1 MKQAVSIILSCLC
14 FALCQDDEPDY
25 DNILYG
31 GIWRLPSSSA
41 TLEEEDVS
49 KAVQTAIAFLER
61 HTTQHLRNT
70 DGNLLPYSV
79 RSILRMKLAF
89 TSDDREPYLHSVM
102 SQEHKPKPMS
112 TLLVFGSTYTFQ
124 IIWMSKDFIFKHNFV
139 VTMYPKGNFH
149 IFSYTSTNEELSPHQ
164 RNNQT
169 TVPLHEESH
178 SSICSVL
185 SSDGSTDPALFSTRS
200 CTLRRADVLRDLHSC
215 DNRFQR
221 SLYTDGGA
229 QTVSRS
235 CVKRSDIYLNF
246 TIMTYNT
253 WNFNSRPEKGSHH
266 YVDRI
271 KRLGQV
277 INTYKPDIIAFQE
290 VRFEYQKGGTLGP
303 NQAQHLADMLQGY
316 QFVYQPAQLQMNSVR
331 DGRTEEGVAVFSR
344 YPITSHHSLPLF
356 RNQSNSADLHQRM
369 CQHVEIQLPNQKTVH
384 IFNTHLSLSHEAR
397 EQSVREMWN
406 YMGKFEGAAILT
418 GDLNAEPQENAIR
431 YLQEKTSLI
440 DTWRHLH
447 RNEGGYTFNTLNK
460 DLTKRI
466 DYIFLRNQKNIHILD
481 TEVLDDGKRG
491 EKAASDHV
499 PLVANFGFS

>member
-1 MKQAVSIILSCLC
+1 MKPAVSVILSCLC

-25 DNILYG
+25 DNLLYG
-31 GIWRLPSSSA
+31 GIWRLPAPSP
-41 TLEEEDVS
+41 TLGEEDIS
-49 KAVQTAIAFLER
+49 KAVETAIAFLEQR
-61 HTTQHLRNT
+61 TRRNLRKP
-70 DGNLLPYSV
+70 DGSLRPYTVQNLLK
-79 RSILRMKLAF
+79 MKLVF

-102 SQEHKPKPMS
+102 SQSNKPQPMS
-112 TLLVFGSTYTFQ
+112 TLLVFGSTYTFH
-124 IIWMSKDFIFKHNFV
+124 ITWTSKDFVFGHNFI

-149 IFSYTSTNEELSPHQ
+149 IFAHTSTNEEFSPH
-164 RNNQT
+164 RRKNQT
-169 TVPLHEESH
+169 TVPFHEES
-178 SSICSVL
+178 SSSVCSLL
-185 SSDGSTDPALFSTRS
+185 SSGGSQDAALFATRS

-215 DNRFQR
+215 DNSPQG
-221 SLYTDGGA
+221 SLYTDFGA
-229 QTVSRS
+229 QTVTKS

-246 TIMTYNT
+246 TVMTYNT

-277 INTYKPDIIAFQE
+277 INAHKPDIIAFQE
-290 VRFEYQKGGTLGP
+290 VRFEYQKGGKLGP

-316 QFVYQPAQLQMNSVR
+316 QFVYQPAQLQPNSVK

-369 CQHVEIQLPNQKTVH
+369 CQHVEVQLPNQKTVH

-397 EQSVREMWN
+397 EQSVMEMWN
-406 YMGKFEGAAILT
+406 YMRMFEGAAILT

-431 YLQEKTSLI
+431 YLREKTSLI
-440 DTWRHLH
+440 DTWQHLH
-447 RNEGGYTFNTLNK
+447 GNRGGYTFNTLNK
-460 DLTKRI
+460 ALTKRI
-466 DYIFLRNQKNIHILD
+466 DYIFVRRQNNVHILD